1 MGRQSFQRLA
11 LAIAVVSSHFAIAA
25 PIQAVQFAGKTYFE
39 QPPRLLGAAVTH
51 NATYFPG
58 AIYSFTLTVPEQA
71 GEALGS
77 IVIRPE
83 TSADRIRFDL
93 ETVQAYVGSG
103 HRGERLPVQATLS
116 DPQADGIIVTFDP
129 PVAPGK
135 ALTVDLRA
143 RRNPSV
149 GGVYL
154 YGVTAFP
161 AGPQPYG
168 QFLGFGRIHIYDSI
182 HDSRR
187 LLRGPFGW

>member
-1 MGRQSFQRLA
+1 MGKQSLQTLA
-11 LAIAVVSSHFAIAA
+11 LAVAVASSSFAIAA

-39 QPPRLLGAAVTH
+39 QSPRLLGAAVTH
-51 NATYFPG
+51 NTAYFPG
-58 AIYSFTLTVPEQA
+58 AIYSFILTVPEQA

-83 TSADRIRFDL
+83 PSTDRIRFNL

-103 HRGERLPVQATLS
+103 RRGERLLVQAALS
-116 DPQADGIIVTFDP
+116 ETQADGIVVTFDP
-129 PVAPGK
+129 PISPGK
-135 ALTVDLRA
+135 TLTVDLRA
-143 RRNPSV
+143 WRNPSV

-161 AGPQPYG
+161 AGQQPYG

-187 LLRGPFGW
+187 LLQGPFGW